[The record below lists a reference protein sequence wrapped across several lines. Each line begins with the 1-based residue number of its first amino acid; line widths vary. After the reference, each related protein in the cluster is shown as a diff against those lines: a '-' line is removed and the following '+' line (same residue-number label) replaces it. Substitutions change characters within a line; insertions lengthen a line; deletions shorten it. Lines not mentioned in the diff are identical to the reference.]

1 MLIES
6 LKRMCLSTEIHSSV
20 FRMKGKRRTANLPWK
35 WKTENPGLGEVKRG
49 DEGVDRYV
57 KFSNPVVG

>member
-1 MLIES
+1 
-6 LKRMCLSTEIHSSV
+6 MCLSTEIHSSV

-35 WKTENPGLGEVKRG
+35 WKTVNPGLGEVKRG